1 MNTTEWSLSKWM
13 SLDAVLKDKLRAS
26 RHDAKSREIITVHAR
41 RVMRHYTTGFFIV
54 SRFLPKAKRNDVEL
68 IYAAVRYPDE
78 VVDTFDIPNEQ
89 KYGLLQ
95 QWRDGYEK
103 ALSQPSLSGALKEDV
118 PPFIAS
124 FSDLVKRHAIPEV
137 YYRSFLDAMAFDIAP
152 RPFKALD
159 DLIEGYIYG
168 SAIVVG
174 YFLTHVYGASSATA
188 FSDAM
193 DSARNLGIGL
203 QLTNFLR
210 DVKDD
215 ANRGRLYLPQDML
228 LAHGIER
235 FDPQDHE
242 QQDALKEVVHELAG
256 IANGYYDRS
265 FESLDAFCPDSR
277 IAIKACIDVYRMLNQ
292 RIADSGLGI
301 DHRESVPMAEK
312 LKPLPAS
319 KYWRIPMAYL
329 TK

>member
-1 MNTTEWSLSKWM
+1 MNSSEWSLSEWT
-13 SLDAVLKDKLRAS
+13 SCEAVLKGKLHIS
-26 RHDAKSREIITVHAR
+26 RSDEENRNKITRQAR

-54 SRFLPKAKRNDVEL
+54 SRFLPKKKRDDVEL

-78 VVDTFDIPNEQ
+78 VVDTFDIPDKQ
-89 KYGLLQ
+89 KYELLQ

-103 ALSQPSLSGALKEDV
+103 ALNQPSLSGALKEEV
-118 PPFIAS
+118 PPFVAS
-124 FSDLVKRHAIPEV
+124 FSDLVKRHAIPED

-152 RPFKALD
+152 RPFKTLD

-174 YFLTHVYGASSATA
+174 YFLTHVYGASSESA
-188 FSDAM
+188 FTDAM
-193 DSARNLGIGL
+193 QSARNLGIGL

-215 ANRGRLYLPQDML
+215 ANRGRLYLPEDIL
-228 LAHGIER
+228 LAHGIDHC
-235 FDPQDHE
+235 DPHDPE
-242 QQDALKEVVHELAG
+242 QAKALKEVVHELAG
-256 IANGYYDRS
+256 IANDYYNRS
-265 FESLDAFCPDSR
+265 FETLDAFNPDSR

-292 RIADSGLGI
+292 RIANSDRGI
-301 DHRESVPMAEK
+301 DHRESVPMSEK

-319 KYWRIPMAYL
+319 KYWRIPLAYL
-329 TK
+329 SK